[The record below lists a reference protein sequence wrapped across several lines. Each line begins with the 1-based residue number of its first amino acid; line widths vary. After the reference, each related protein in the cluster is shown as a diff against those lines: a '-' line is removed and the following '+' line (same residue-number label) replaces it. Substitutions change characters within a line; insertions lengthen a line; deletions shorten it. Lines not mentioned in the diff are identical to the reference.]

1 MMDMFKKADMLDELG
16 LFKAADCV
24 DEKTSAVNFML
35 TKKKVNPQQQ
45 MKTQLDTLS
54 SQMHTLQDSMQD
66 DGGGDGD
73 TNITLDNKDVEFKEK
88 Q

>member
-1 MMDMFKKADMLDELG
+1 MDMFKEADILDSLG
-16 LFKAADCV
+16 LYKAADRV
-24 DEKTSAVNFML
+24 DKNTFAVNFML

-66 DGGGDGD
+66 GGGDGD